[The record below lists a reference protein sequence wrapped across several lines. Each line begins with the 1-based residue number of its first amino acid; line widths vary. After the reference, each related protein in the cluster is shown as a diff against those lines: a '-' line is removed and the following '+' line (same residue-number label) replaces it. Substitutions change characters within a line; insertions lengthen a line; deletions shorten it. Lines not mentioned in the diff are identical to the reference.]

1 MAKVFMI
8 HPERCTGCQNC
19 RMACSFS
26 HENQF
31 RPAAARVHVFTSER
45 EGYSVPMM
53 CQQCDAAPCMKVCP
67 TGALYRA
74 QGSTLVEYARAKC
87 MGCRICTMACPFG
100 SAVYDSVTES
110 ILKCDTCGGEPA
122 CALFCPTQAIEFIEE
137 NIATRTRRRAFA
149 AKFKSAFEG
158 TRP

>member
-31 RPAAARVHVFTSER
+31 RPAAARVQVFTSER

-74 QGSTLVEYARAKC
+74 SGSTGRV
-87 MGCRICTMACPFG
+87 
-100 SAVYDSVTES
+100 
-110 ILKCDTCGGEPA
+110 
-122 CALFCPTQAIEFIEE
+122 
-137 NIATRTRRRAFA
+137 RTLEVHGLPYVHHGLPLRQR
-149 AKFKSAFEG
+149 G
-158 TRP
+158 L